1 MWGGQAAEEHRGYRN
16 HFKKE
21 KDFME
26 KWLYVMFIEKTK
38 TYNRLTKAAV
48 ERHVANIRALDDE
61 GHLELCG
68 VFKGYPGVA
77 GMYIL
82 RAGSYEEAEEL
93 CRREPLV
100 TEGFATYKLK
110 ALQVA
115 GRENNYLL

>member
-1 MWGGQAAEEHRGYRN
+1 
-16 HFKKE
+16 
-21 KDFME
+21 ME

-48 ERHVANIRALDDE
+48 ERHVANIKALDDE

-82 RAGSYEEAEEL
+82 RADSYEQAEEL

-100 TEGFATYKLK
+100 LEGFAAYKLK

-115 GRENNYLL
+115 DRENNYLL

>member
-1 MWGGQAAEEHRGYRN
+1 
-16 HFKKE
+16 
-21 KDFME
+21 ME

-82 RAGSYEEAEEL
+82 RADSYEQAEEL

-100 TEGFATYKLK
+100 LEGFATYKLK

-115 GRENNYLL
+115 DRENNYLL

>member
-1 MWGGQAAEEHRGYRN
+1 M
-16 HFKKE
+16 
-21 KDFME
+21 D

-48 ERHVANIRALDDE
+48 ERHVANLKALDEE
-61 GHLELCG
+61 GHMELAG

-82 RAGSYEEAEEL
+82 KAGSFEEAEAL
-93 CRREPLV
+93 CQREPLV
-100 TEGFATYKLK
+100 LECFATYKLK

-115 GRENNYLL
+115 DKENNYLL

>member
-1 MWGGQAAEEHRGYRN
+1 
-16 HFKKE
+16 
-21 KDFME
+21 ME
-26 KWLYVMFIEKTK
+26 QWLYAMFIEKTK

-48 ERHVANIRALDDE
+48 ERHVANLKELDE
-61 GHLELCG
+61 RGHIELAG

-93 CRREPLV
+93 CKQEPLV
-100 TEGFATYKLK
+100 LEGYATYKLK

-115 GRENNYLL
+115 NKENHYLL

>member
-1 MWGGQAAEEHRGYRN
+1 M
-16 HFKKE
+16 
-21 KDFME
+21 DS
-26 KWLYVMFIEKTK
+26 WLYVMFIEKTK

-82 RAGSYEEAEEL
+82 RADSYEQAEEL

-100 TEGFATYKLK
+100 LEGFAAYKLK

-115 GRENNYLL
+115 DRENNYLL

>member
-1 MWGGQAAEEHRGYRN
+1 
-16 HFKKE
+16 
-21 KDFME
+21 ME

-38 TYNRLTKAAV
+38 TYNRLNKAAV
-48 ERHVANIRALDDE
+48 ERHVANIKALDEE

-93 CRREPLV
+93 CSREPLV

-115 GRENNYLL
+115 DRENNYLL

>member
-1 MWGGQAAEEHRGYRN
+1 
-16 HFKKE
+16 
-21 KDFME
+21 ME
-26 KWLYVMFIEKTK
+26 QWLYVMFIEKTK

-61 GHLELCG
+61 GRLELCG

-82 RAGSYEEAEEL
+82 RADSYEEADEL
-93 CRREPLV
+93 CKREPLV

-115 GRENNYLL
+115 NRENNYLL